1 MQNSM
6 PANSFNKDVI
16 SYLNLAVIPS
26 QQETL
31 GAIVVEVLRSGRTLS
46 RKSICLRLMAHLE
59 SASTPEEEQHL
70 QELVSL
76 LFSR

>member
-1 MQNSM
+1 MSHTM
-6 PANSFNKDVI
+6 PASNLNKEVAAYF
-16 SYLNLAVIPS
+16 SRAMMPS

-46 RKSICLRLMAHLE
+46 RKAICLRLITRLE
-59 SASTPEEEQHL
+59 KASSPEEEQHL

-76 LFSR
+76 LFSQ

>member
-6 PANSFNKDVI
+6 PANGFNKDVI
-16 SYLNLAVIPS
+16 AYLNLAVIPS

-59 SASTPEEEQHL
+59 SASTPEEELHL